1 MLCFLITLTP
11 TLLSTSHSCPSPLH
25 APEHHFPLDSGDCS
39 KHLTKSSI
47 TELYP
52 QVDGPLSC
60 GVIFPGPSICEKHLQ
75 RLETSEND
83 LTKLVAYAFPPGLR
97 SLSLHARAKG
107 IGETLRGR
115 CAN

>member
-1 MLCFLITLTP
+1 MYVMLSDYSYSHPFIYFS
-11 TLLSTSHSCPSPLH
+11 LLPYPLH

-83 LTKLVAYAFPPGLR
+83 LTKLVA
-97 SLSLHARAKG
+97 
-107 IGETLRGR
+107 
-115 CAN
+115 